1 MASVK
6 IHFRKRTATFGAEGI
21 DADAFSAFTLDWVFM
36 LRRLNGFE
44 TPTYLSPMFTE

>member
-1 MASVK
+1 MASAK

-21 DADAFSAFTLDWVFM
+21 DADAFFASTLDWVFT

-44 TPTYLSPMFTE
+44 TSTYL